1 MAEQIGSIEYQVR
14 AETAQAI
21 DSSKQ
26 MEVALSGIEKSAK
39 TTDASMKKLNTTMTA
54 TAKGVKEANSTA
66 SAVASTFGQLGQQV
80 QDVAVQIAAGTS
92 SLVVL
97 GQQGPQIASIFG
109 PGGAVVGAVV
119 AVGAA
124 LLGMATSSD
133 KASES
138 IEDLAKSAD
147 SLGQAQLED
156 AINKANVELA
166 KEQQTLVKLNADIER
181 TEKAQ
186 KQFNLTTGVY
196 AVKLT
201 ELRAAQ
207 EAQSNVVNQLVG
219 NIERL
224 NSAMNG
230 SVDAAEK
237 SRKATQ
243 EIVADLQFETQ
254 IMAMSEE
261 QRATAIAQRRAGVDA
276 ASAEGQAIEKAATAY
291 VREKASV
298 EASTEAKR
306 EAEAAS
312 KKAISSA
319 ESEQKKL
326 ESQYQANE
334 NSLKRMAQ
342 QLSIAGLSTAGLA
355 REASELAA
363 VYSLGEGATETQ
375 INQAKQLAG
384 ALFDLNEQKQKEK
397 ELESKKAEA
406 KKFTEQAAFDAAS
419 PLQQIDIEEQAKLA
433 KLAEYQKLG
442 IDQEIDFQAAKTAIQ
457 KDAAAQ
463 RLEYEQ
469 ATSSAMLGA
478 SSDMFGGLADL
489 AGAFAGE
496 QSSAYKALFAVSKGF
511 AIANAA
517 LQLQTAIANA
527 MAIPWPANIPA
538 IAQAA
543 ALGAQISS
551 NIAGISYGGG
561 RQYGGPVNPGSMYRV
576 GESNAPELLSSGGS
590 NYLIPGSGGSV
601 TPLNGG
607 GGGVTFVV
615 NNMASDSVQTQQ
627 TYDSETNTATLT
639 IKEIARQIDS
649 RTGDVGRAMKRAG
662 AYNAKL

>member
-1 MAEQIGSIEYQVR
+1 MAEQIGSIEYSVR

-21 DSSKQ
+21 ESSKQ

-80 QDVAVQIAAGTS
+80 QDMAVQIAAGTS

-147 SLGQAQLED
+147 TLGQAQLED
-156 AINKANVELA
+156 AINKANTELA

-224 NSAMNG
+224 NNAMNG

-254 IMAMSEE
+254 IMALSEE

-276 ASAEGQAIEKAATAY
+276 ASAEGKAIEKAATAY

-312 KKAISSA
+312 RKAISSA

-334 NSLKRMAQ
+334 DSLKRMAQ

-355 REASELAA
+355 REAAELAA
-363 VYSLGEGATETQ
+363 VYSLGEGANETQ

-397 ELESKKAEA
+397 ELESQKAEA
-406 KKFTEQAAFDAAS
+406 KKFTEQVAFDAAS

-543 ALGAQISS
+543 ALGAQVAS

-561 RQYGGPVNPGSMYRV
+561 RQYGGPVSMGSMYRV

-590 NYLIPGSGGSV
+590 NYLIPGSGGNV

-615 NNMASDSVQTQQ
+615 NNMASDTVQTQQ
-627 TYDSETNTATLT
+627 AYDSETNTATLT